1 MRSSPHPSLYSL
13 QPGSCL
19 GSHCGFLGK
28 LVSPGT
34 AHLGVLGGRSAPY
47 HSRVAHPSYLLL
59 SGLARREFPGE
70 FVPLRT

>member
-34 AHLGVLGGRSAPY
+34 AHLGVLGEGVPPTILGWPILPICYFLGWPEGSCQENL
-47 HSRVAHPSYLLL
+47 SR
-59 SGLARREFPGE
+59 
-70 FVPLRT
+70 